1 MDAVRHLVASVLK
14 AAGGDNFPTW
24 IAILLAFI
32 AEPACSHATTFR
44 KMGLRTA
51 TDLIDAAKEKLERE
65 TIVAA
70 DQAVQ
75 GKGVEDPTLLA
86 QLAALR
92 AQSKVKEA

>member
-1 MDAVRHLVASVLK
+1 MK

-51 TDLIDAAKEKLERE
+51 TDLIDAAKDGE

-70 DQAVQ
+70 AQAVQ
-75 GKGVEDPTLLA
+75 GKGGEDPTLLA